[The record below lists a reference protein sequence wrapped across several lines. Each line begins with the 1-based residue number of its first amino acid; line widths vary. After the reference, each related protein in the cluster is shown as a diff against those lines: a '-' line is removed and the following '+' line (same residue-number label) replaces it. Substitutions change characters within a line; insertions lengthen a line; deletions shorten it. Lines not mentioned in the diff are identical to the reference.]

1 MRQLRA
7 ITGSMIGVLLLAVM
21 VACGSASQATSIPL
35 ISATATPTTGP
46 TATATS
52 SRPGGPPASPIIAR
66 PTESPII
73 ARPTG
78 SPSLPFTS
86 GPPSTTPSANAVA
99 PNSDGTCP
107 ASHPIKGAQLGPVK
121 TYFLSDSAGYANAR
135 ASECFANE
143 ADADAAGYRKAQR

>member
-1 MRQLRA
+1 MRHLRA
-7 ITGSMIGVLLLAVM
+7 ITGSLFGILLLAAL
-21 VACGSASQATSIPL
+21 VACGSTSQATSVPL
-35 ISATATPTTGP
+35 ISATVTPTTGP

-52 SRPGGPPASPIIAR
+52 SRPGGPLASPIIAR

-78 SPSLPFTS
+78 SPSLPLSS
-86 GPPSTTPSANAVA
+86 GPPSTTPGANAVA
-99 PNSDGTCP
+99 PNSDGSCP

-121 TYFLSDSAGYANAR
+121 SYFLSDSAGYANAR
-135 ASECFANE
+135 ASECFVNE